1 MNQKNHALATRF
13 AVNLVGA
20 MLQRSSVDFF
30 YGQSTKGEAVDF
42 LVQNGTLPI
51 SIKVRYVDDPRSV
64 DTVWASWHKP
74 ATDTRL
80 VIVTAN
86 GNTVLTD
93 SETASMLMPDQQTSL
108 SILPPVA
115 NTEHEAM
122 SA

>member
-1 MNQKNHALATRF
+1 
-13 AVNLVGA
+13 
-20 MLQRSSVDFF
+20 
-30 YGQSTKGEAVDF
+30 
-42 LVQNGTLPI
+42 
-51 SIKVRYVDDPRSV
+51 
-64 DTVWASWHKP
+64 VWASWHKP

-115 NTEHEAM
+115 TTEHEAM